1 MSIGNPYFF
10 YEAEKR
16 LDMEWAL
23 RCILEVRVRTCIL
36 PQWLAGGAK
45 PSGTTAETAKKR
57 YKGGM
62 VVCNTGNWEKR
73 EFR

>member
-1 MSIGNPYFF
+1 MSIVKQYFF
-10 YEAEKR
+10 LYSGKKV

-45 PSGTTAETAKKR
+45 PAAQPLKPPKA
-57 YKGGM
+57 
-62 VVCNTGNWEKR
+62 V
-73 EFR
+73 